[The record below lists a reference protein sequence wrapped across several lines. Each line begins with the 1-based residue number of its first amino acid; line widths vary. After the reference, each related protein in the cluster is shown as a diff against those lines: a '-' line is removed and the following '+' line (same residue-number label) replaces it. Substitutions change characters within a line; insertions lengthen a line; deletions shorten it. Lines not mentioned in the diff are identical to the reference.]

1 MSFPQFAWAC
11 GEEGSDPVVSHNGE
25 LVRVDEFALSRH
37 LENQDADLAA
47 IAGLGIRVWRYGMP
61 WRLTERQPGIYDWT
75 LWDRALAACERHGL
89 EPVIDLCHFGLPD
102 HYPGF
107 CDPAWVDGFIRY
119 VEAFLS
125 RYRWPRW
132 FTPINEPFITALSCG
147 LQGAWNDR
155 RRSRADFANALCHV
169 VLADLEANA
178 RIRADRGGWWIGAEG
193 FVCAIAADAE
203 HTGDAERIEATAWAA
218 SRNSVPMRDYSRGF
232 SCLWPVLLSDRLAVV
247 RRPMYPSGVRESLC
261 RSWDLR
267 SAVRRHRRYLPPAL
281 CLRHRRRLD
290 RTGWRSYGRGCR
302 SL

>member
-1 MSFPQFAWAC
+1 VSFPQFVWAC
-11 GEEGSDPVVSHNGE
+11 GEEGSDPIVSHNGE

-47 IAGLGIRVWRYGMP
+47 IAGLGIHVWRYGMP

-89 EPVIDLCHFGLPD
+89 EPVVDLCHFGLPD

-125 RYRWPRW
+125 RYRAPRW
-132 FTPINEPFITALSCG
+132 FTPINEPFITALNCG

-155 RRSRADFANALCHV
+155 RRSRSDFANALCHV
-169 VLADLEANA
+169 VLANLEANA
-178 RIRADRGGWWIGAEG
+178 RIRADRDGWWIGAEG

-203 HTGDAERIEATAWAA
+203 HAGAVAQIEATAWAVWDLHFGRDLPSMIA
-218 SRNSVPMRDYSRGF
+218 RDFAAVDPGVRSRYRFAGHDGKF
-232 SCLWPVLLSDRLAVV
+232 D
-247 RRPMYPSGVRESLC
+247 RRPRFLSHFGFAGRHKRPRLDD
-261 RSWDLR
+261 RT
-267 SAVRRHRRYLPPAL
+267 AHRRI
-281 CLRHRRRLD
+281 
-290 RTGWRSYGRGCR
+290 
-302 SL
+302 